1 MAELNKNNLAAEGFG
16 GKLKEIRE
24 LKKIPL
30 ELAARKIH
38 INLKYLSA
46 IEEDRFDK
54 LPAGLYSRNYI
65 REYAKLL
72 GLPSSEIKKW
82 LNKNLDQINEN
93 NDPFSKKVLS
103 RHQFIAF
110 PRLVRNLILSVLFLA
125 CIFYLAFYFKK
136 IVFPP
141 MLDIYQPNKNL
152 KISENFIEI
161 KGKTESEAEISIN
174 GETVLNNNKGDFFAN
189 IKLKKGINNILIKAK
204 KKYSGESTV
213 LRQILVE

>member
-1 MAELNKNNLAAEGFG
+1 MAELTKKNLIVEGFG

-30 ELAARKIH
+30 ELAAKKIH

-72 GLPSSEIKKW
+72 GLPTSEIKKW

-93 NDPFSKKVLS
+93 SDPFSKKVLR

-110 PRLVRNLILSVLFLA
+110 PRLIRNLILLVLFLA
-125 CIFYLAFYFKK
+125 CIFYLAYYLKK

-141 MLDIYQPNKNL
+141 NLDIYQPDKNL
-152 KISENFIEI
+152 KINENFIEI
-161 KGKTESEAEISIN
+161 RGKTESEAEISIN
-174 GETVLNNNKGDFFAN
+174 GETVLNNNNGDFYAN

-204 KKYSGESTV
+204 KKYSGESSV